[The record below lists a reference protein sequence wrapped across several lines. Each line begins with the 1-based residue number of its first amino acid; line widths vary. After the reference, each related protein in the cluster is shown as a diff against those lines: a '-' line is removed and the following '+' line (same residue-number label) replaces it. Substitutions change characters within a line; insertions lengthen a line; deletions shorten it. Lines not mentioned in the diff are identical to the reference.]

1 MLTEREYRE
10 KREQYGQAFKAAM
23 GAEAVKQLLDNVDL
37 DGEVAQLKEELKTA
51 SGQKRTRA
59 IRRLDILEAFRASG
73 NQPSWMVM
81 DVIQVRSV
89 IEPLAIKLAMKH
101 ATDQDR
107 EALRE
112 IHQQTLKAV
121 DSGDFI
127 KLGQYDEAFHAH
139 IIECSQNK
147 MLISINKQISDFL
160 KNFRG
165 KTFRIPNNVQ
175 NIVPAHTSILN
186 AFLEGDT
193 EKAGKCMAAHME
205 QIMVDL
211 ESSKDYE
218 MKQ

>member
-1 MLTEREYRE
+1 M
-10 KREQYGQAFKAAM
+10 AS
-23 GAEAVKQLLDNVDL
+23 
-37 DGEVAQLKEELKTA
+37 KEESSDKEI
-51 SGQKRTRA
+51 TRWFA
-59 IRRLDILEAFRASG
+59 E
-73 NQPSWMVM
+73 NEVEVM

-107 EALRE
+107 KALRE

-147 MLISINKQISDFL
+147 MLISINRQISDFL

-165 KTFRIPNNVQ
+165 KTFRIQ
-175 NIVPAHTSILN
+175 NIVPAHTNILN